1 MDQALEDLKSG
12 AGCVRHDSDEEGA
25 RQGQKRWL
33 PDSLSRRNDVY
44 PRDRALSR
52 VLSAETECDTGPG
65 GVERTNSSS
74 IVRCIEREGTRTV
87 YDLRSICRHTEV

>member
-1 MDQALEDLKSG
+1 MDQALEDLKSR
-12 AGCVRHDSDEEGA
+12 AGSVRHGSNEEGA

-33 PDSLSRRNDVY
+33 SDSLSRRNDVY

-74 IVRCIEREGTRTV
+74 IVWCIKREGTRTV
-87 YDLRSICRHTEV
+87 YDL